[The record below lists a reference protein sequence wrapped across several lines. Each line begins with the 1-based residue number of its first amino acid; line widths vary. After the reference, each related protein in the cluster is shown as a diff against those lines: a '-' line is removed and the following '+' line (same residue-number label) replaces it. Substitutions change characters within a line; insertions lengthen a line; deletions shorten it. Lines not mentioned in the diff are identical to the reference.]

1 MYKSYWDLKTKERN
15 VLKFR
20 DHKTG
25 LAEIAAN
32 RFIWK
37 NADELLPPVAPST
50 WWEYQLMKYGAGC
63 IAEINGKYTLCPCT
77 LGGGLDPRFGTP
89 ERVIYYTNGGKAG
102 DISINDTVVCMNN
115 SKFYPT
121 YTTISRYASMLAEC
135 DTSIEILTAFSRLIP
150 VPIAE
155 TDLQKKE
162 LTDAVDSILEGKPKI
177 VRSSQLKGVE
187 KVDLLDPD
195 QIKNME
201 CLSRLHDE
209 LQKRACSELG
219 ISITA
224 KDKGAQLSIEELD
237 SYGQYDAMKLYIPYQ
252 LRKDFCE
259 KVNEKFGLNID
270 VELNPVFD
278 NLVNGVNKSKEEML
292 NDETPQEMPQE
303 IPTEP
308 ETTEPTP
315 EEGAKDEVE

>member
-1 MYKSYWDLKTKERN
+1 MYKSYWDIPTKERN
-15 VLKFR
+15 TIKFL

-37 NADELLPPVAPST
+37 NCDELLPPVAPST
-50 WWEYQLMKYGAGC
+50 WWEYQLIKYGAGC
-63 IAEINGKYTLCPCT
+63 IADINGKFTLCPCT

-121 YTTISRYASMLAEC
+121 YTTITRYASMLAEC

-162 LTDAVDSILEGKPKI
+162 LENAVESILAGKPKI
-177 VRSSQLKGVE
+177 VKSALLKGVE
-187 KVDLLDPD
+187 LCNLLDPD

-219 ISITA
+219 LSITA

-259 KVNEKFGLNID
+259 KVNEKFGLDID

-292 NDETPQEMPQE
+292 NDETPTEPEE

-308 ETTEPTP
+308 EPEKEVTP
-315 EEGAKDEVE
+315 DEVE